1 MLRTFAVAIALVAFA
16 GAATADCGDDHSAK
30 EALTPDQQANAS
42 RIPAT
47 SKNVVHATSKATG
60 MKNAKKPVDRASSD
74 KLAATKKMD

>member
-60 MKNAKKPVDRASSD
+60 MRSPG
-74 KLAATKKMD
+74 AARKILVPSIFESA